1 VSEKAIGQETTR
13 RRLTLPGGLRLEQLT
28 TLVPY
33 VLLLVLVIIY
43 NHNVSGALSRISLAI
58 TIAGG
63 LTLAL
68 AAAGQAIVILTGGID
83 LSIGGIISLST
94 VIASQRFTEDW
105 ATIILWAAIIVAL
118 GGAAG
123 LVNGLLI
130 VKLGLQPFIVTLATW
145 SLWGGVALWIQPVE
159 GGVIPIRLLNVMNE
173 TYLGLGTPIWI
184 VIGLFG
190 FWIAIRRSALIYRIR
205 AIGSNREAAYL
216 SGISPLVT
224 ISAAYALSGAFA
236 ALAGLFLATQMSS
249 GDPGSGDSFILQ
261 SVAAVVIGGAS
272 LRGGRGSVAA
282 AVVGSFVLTLS
293 GSVVFALG
301 YSSQFEDVVRALILV
316 GAILAVSGGSLLQ
329 RRRSGRLT

>member
-1 VSEKAIGQETTR
+1 VSEKAIASER
-13 RRLTLPGGLRLEQLT
+13 RRGPFARPGGLRLEQLT

-33 VLLLVLVIIY
+33 LLLLVLVVIY
-43 NHNVSGALSRISLAI
+43 NHNVSGALSRVSLAI
-58 TIAGG
+58 TIAGA

-94 VIASQRFTEDW
+94 VIAAQRFTEDW
-105 ATIILWAAIIVAL
+105 ATIILWSAIIVAI
-118 GGAAG
+118 GAAAG

-145 SLWGGVALWIQPVE
+145 SLWAGVALWIQPVE
-159 GGVIPIRLLNVMNE
+159 GGVIPVRLLNVMNA
-173 TYLGLGTPIWI
+173 TYLGLGVPIWI
-184 VIGLFG
+184 TIGLFAL
-190 FWIAIRRSALIYRIR
+190 WIAIRRSALIYRIR
-205 AIGSNREAAYL
+205 AIGSNREATYL
-216 SGISPLVT
+216 SGVSPLVT
-224 ISAAYALSGAFA
+224 IGAAYAISGAFA
-236 ALAGLFLATQMSS
+236 ALAGLFLSTQMSS